1 MSADERSFLDR
12 YLQYTAKQESPDLFH
27 LWVGMTV
34 VAAALGRKCYLDKG
48 YYKLYPNLFTLLVAG
63 SARCRKSTAINIG
76 VSLLEKVAG
85 CRVVSGKITPERF
98 INEIAPDPGAVP
110 PSILVHSSE
119 LAVFLTKQQYGDP
132 LISILTDMYDCP
144 DTWSYKTKNSG
155 ETNLKDL
162 FLCIIAASTPDGIA
176 NNIPQSALTEG
187 FASRVLFVYQ
197 EDTTKRNALPVL
209 TEEERHL
216 KVDLISELAEIHKM
230 TGPFTLSPEGRSWY
244 IEWYEHACP
253 PDDKR
258 LEGMFARKHDH
269 LLRLAMILASG
280 FGTMLIDVSHLQA
293 ADMAL
298 ADIEVLAPQALREIG
313 GDIHTSFMSRAE
325 TMIRRRQRITHSEL
339 LRSLY
344 PLSGE
349 DMRKIIDTLIS
360 AELIERDPERGNVYV
375 PKKDTDR

>member
-1 MSADERSFLDR
+1 
-12 YLQYTAKQESPDLFH
+12 
-27 LWVGMTV
+27 MTV

-98 INEIAPDPGAVP
+98 INEIAPDPGAVS

-119 LAVFLTKQQYGDP
+119 LSVFLTKQQYGDP

-144 DTWSYKTKNSG
+144 DTWSYKTKNAG

-176 NNIPQSALTEG
+176 NSIPQAALTEG
-187 FASRVLFVYQ
+187 FASRVLFVFQ
-197 EDTTKRNALPVL
+197 EDTSKRNALPTL
-209 TEEERHL
+209 SEEERAL
-216 KVDLISELAEIHKM
+216 RIELISELAEIHKM
-230 TGPFTLSPEGRSWY
+230 AGPFTLSSEGRAWY
-244 IEWYEHACP
+244 VEWYENARP

-269 LLRLAMILASG
+269 LLRLAMILAAG
-280 FGTMLIDVSHLQA
+280 FGTMIIDVSHLQA

-298 ADIEVLAPQALREIG
+298 SDIEILAPQALREIG

-344 PLSGE
+344 PLTGE

-375 PKKDTDR
+375 PKKNTDR